1 MNTTTNP
8 ILHMTPAP
16 VFNAPSIASSA
27 VLIDLSIS
35 TWTGRKLDKRAS
47 QEVVNQN
54 NAAKGVANV
63 SKKLLGDCAELDA
76 VQKFAANARNIHY
89 AMTTPWS
96 DLGLRLCTTRA
107 YLGSDTRA
115 GYEKEMSA
123 LQQEFF
129 RLVDLFLQA
138 YDWEIQNAQLK
149 LGSLFNPD
157 EYPTVEA
164 LRSKF
169 KFRFAAMPVPEAGDW
184 RLDVGNEAAESLRG
198 QYEKF
203 YGDQLKTAMGDVWQR
218 TYEVLSKM
226 SERLDYGDDANKK
239 IFRDTLVSNVKDMV
253 TMLNDFNVT
262 NDPVMTKAA
271 RDLEQ
276 ALEGVT
282 PEALREDA
290 YLRAQTKQQVDAVR
304 KTIDSLGLGW

>member
-1 MNTTTNP
+1 MQIHMTTTAP
-8 ILHMTPAP
+8 I
-16 VFNAPSIASSA
+16 FSAPSIASSA

-107 YLGSDTRA
+107 YLGNETRA

-129 RLVDLFLQA
+129 RLTDNFLQA

-149 LGSLFNPD
+149 LGSLFNAD
-157 EYPTVEA
+157 EYPTAET
-164 LRSKF
+164 LRNKF
-169 KFRFAAMPVPEAGDW
+169 RFRFAAMPVPEAGDW
-184 RLDVGNEAAESLRG
+184 RLDVGNEAAEALRG

-203 YGDQLKTAMGDVWQR
+203 YSDQLKTAMGDVWQR
-218 TYEVLSKM
+218 TYEAISKM
-226 SERLDYGDDANKK
+226 SERLDYGDDTNKK
-239 IFRDTLVSNVKDMV
+239 IFRDSLVSNVKDMV
-253 TMLNDFNVT
+253 VMLNDFNVT
-262 NDPVMTKAA
+262 SDPTMTKAA
-271 RDLEQ
+271 ADLEQ

-290 YLRAQTKQQVDAVR
+290 YLRSQTKQQMDAVR